1 MTAASQTQRA
11 RSLPS
16 RRFYRRLLLLSLATL
31 LTLATTAPLVRA
43 LWLGY
48 LALTA
53 FLSFSLPGAER
64 SYRIFGLGT
73 TLVEILWL
81 TGALQHR
88 GSGLLLLLMIIVFIC
103 SSLHGLILCLSL
115 ERQVD
120 GAVVAG
126 ATAGYLLLG
135 LTGGLVLSL
144 LAGLH
149 PGSFHDSLSGQPLN
163 LPPLGSLAEA
173 SLSWDRHFQQINY
186 FAFVSLTT
194 VGYGDITPGHPLL
207 QFASVALSVL
217 GPLYMAVVLGVLI
230 SRIQPL
236 TARPDAQW
244 EDRKRTPP
252 RARLWRLRPR
262 RLALRREGRQR

>member
-1 MTAASQTQRA
+1 MRG
-11 RSLPS
+11 
-16 RRFYRRLLLLSLATL
+16 
-31 LTLATTAPLVRA
+31 

-53 FLSFSLPGAER
+53 YLTLTLPGAGR
-64 SYRIFGLGT
+64 GYRILGLAT

-81 TGALQHR
+81 TGALHHQR
-88 GSGLLLLLMIIVFIC
+88 TGLLLLVVVIVFI
-103 SSLHGLILCLSL
+103 SRSLHGLILCLSR

-135 LTGGLVLSL
+135 LSGGLVLSL

-149 PGSFHDSLSGQPLN
+149 PGSFHDSLSGRPLN
-163 LPPLGSLAEA
+163 LPPIGSLAEA
-173 SLSWDRHFQQINY
+173 TLPWDRHFQQINY

-207 QFASVALSVL
+207 QFASVAMSVL
-217 GPLYMAVVLGVLI
+217 GPLYMALVLGVLI

-236 TARPDAQW
+236 TARPGVQG
-244 EDRKRTPP
+244 EDQGGMPQRGG
-252 RARLWRLRPR
+252 ARPLKPR
-262 RLALRREGRQR
+262 RLGLRRQARRR